1 MENRTMEQLKTTITR
16 EDILDGPVYEEQREE
31 ERERIWKIK
40 NNRRLSVGPHA
51 TFYFECYDTMLYQ
64 IHEMVRIEKG
74 GEEQI
79 SDELE
84 AYNSL
89 VPNGKEFVATLMFE
103 INDPDYRTQILN
115 GLGGVEKT
123 IELTVGGSSAKASPE
138 TDLDRTKE
146 SGKTSAVHFVRFELT
161 EEVIDKMKKDNPKV
175 VIAINHP
182 NYGHAAVLGEATLA
196 ELKRDLAL

>member
-1 MENRTMEQLKTTITR
+1 MEHLKTIITR
-16 EDILDGPVYEEQREE
+16 EDILDSSVYEEQREE
-31 ERERIWKIK
+31 QRERIWKIK
-40 NNRRLSVGPHA
+40 NDRRLSVGPHA
-51 TFYFECYDTMLYQ
+51 TFYFESYDTMLYQ

-74 GEEQI
+74 GEDQI
-79 SDELE
+79 RDELE

-89 VPNGKEFVATLMFE
+89 VPAGKEFVATLMFE

-115 GLGGVEKT
+115 GLAGVEQT
-123 IELTVGGSSAKASPE
+123 IELTIDGSSVKAYPE

-161 EEVIDKMKKDNPKV
+161 EEIINKIQQDNPKV
-175 VIAINHP
+175 LISIDHP
-182 NYGHAAVLGEATLA
+182 NYGHAAVLAKATLV

>member
-1 MENRTMEQLKTTITR
+1 MEQLKTIITR
-16 EDILDGPVYEEQREE
+16 EDILDSSVYEEQREE
-31 ERERIWKIK
+31 ERERIWEIK

-51 TFYFECYDTMLYQ
+51 TFYFESYDTMLYQ

-79 SDELE
+79 RDELE

-115 GLGGVEKT
+115 GLGGVEEA
-123 IELTVGGSSAKASPE
+123 IELAVDGSSVKASPE
-138 TDLDRTKE
+138 TDLERTKE
-146 SGKTSAVHFVRFELT
+146 SGKTSAVHFVRFGLT
-161 EEVIDKMKKDNPKV
+161 GEVIDKIKKDSPRV
-175 VIAINHP
+175 VISVDHP
-182 NYGHAAVLGEATLA
+182 NYGHAAVLTEATLA

>member
-1 MENRTMEQLKTTITR
+1 MEQLKTAITR
-16 EDILDGPVYEEQREE
+16 EDILDGPLYEEQREE
-31 ERERIWKIK
+31 QRKRIWKIK

-51 TFYFECYDTMLYQ
+51 TFYFESYDTMLYQ

-74 GEEQI
+74 GEDQI
-79 SDELE
+79 RDELE

-89 VPNGKEFVATLMFE
+89 VPTGKEFVATLMFE

-115 GLGGVEKT
+115 GLGGVEEA
-123 IELTVGGSSAKASPE
+123 IELTIDGSSVKASAE

-161 EEVIDKMKKDNPKV
+161 QEIINKIKQDKPKV
-175 VIAINHP
+175 TISIDHP
-182 NYGHAAVLGEATLA
+182 NYGHAATLPKDTLE
-196 ELKRDLAL
+196 ELKRDLAR

>member
-1 MENRTMEQLKTTITR
+1 MENRVMEQLKTIITR

-31 ERERIWKIK
+31 ERERIWEIK

-51 TFYFECYDTMLYQ
+51 TFYFESYDTMLYQ

-79 SDELE
+79 RDELE

-103 INDPDYRTQILN
+103 INVSADKGYAWAFPSKGNLLN
-115 GLGGVEKT
+115 IGIGVPVS
-123 IELTVGGSSAKASPE
+123 I
-138 TDLDRTKE
+138 
-146 SGKTSAVHFVRFELT
+146 F
-161 EEVIDKMKKDNPKV
+161 KKDMKP
-175 VIAINHP
+175 
-182 NYGHAAVLGEATLA
+182 
-196 ELKRDLAL
+196 